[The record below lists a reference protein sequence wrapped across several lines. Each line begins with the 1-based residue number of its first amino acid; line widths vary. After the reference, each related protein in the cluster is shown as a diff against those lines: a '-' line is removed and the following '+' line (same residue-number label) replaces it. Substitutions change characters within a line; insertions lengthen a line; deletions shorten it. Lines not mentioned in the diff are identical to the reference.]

1 MPPTKRNPYEDKAI
15 ADVYDACGKDVD
27 YTAKHFNISET
38 EVRDAVLA
46 DTRNAIPRMP
56 PGCSKGLRLVPN
68 KEAA

>member
-27 YTAKHFNISET
+27 YTAKHFKISET

-46 DTRNAIPRMP
+46 DTRGSIPRKP
-56 PGCSKGLRLVPN
+56 PGGAMGLFVVP
-68 KEAA
+68 KREAA